1 MSELNP
7 ELAGSLL
14 EMCRSGVADAAEA
27 LQRALDGAYALTVG
41 EATTYAASGAADEM
55 DSPGLALVFH
65 VGDAGLAAVL
75 PESSGLLPEWY
86 KTPDATGKS
95 KLATLAQELG
105 MIVLPEA
112 LPVGETK
119 ASHVAN
125 LKEALA
131 AAGMSEEATQV
142 ALQLTSGEK
151 SGSLRLIWP
160 LAAPAQLL
168 AAPAAATAAPA
179 ASAAAPAPAADAKPA
194 PKPAA
199 PPQPPA
205 AATKPVIRGQQP
217 PDFSGLPGY
226 SRSLLKIS
234 VPVSVEL
241 ASKKE
246 TLQEVIALAPGSIIK
261 FDKGCEEMLRL
272 LVGENAVAV
281 GEAVK
286 VGEKFGFRVTSML
299 LPPEHFVTAKRARSA

>member
-1 MSELNP
+1 
-7 ELAGSLL
+7 
-14 EMCRSGVADAAEA
+14 
-27 LQRALDGAYALTVG
+27 
-41 EATTYAASGAADEM
+41 
-55 DSPGLALVFH
+55 
-65 VGDAGLAAVL
+65 LAAVL
-75 PESSGLLPEWY
+75 PESSGLLPDWY
-86 KTPDATGKS
+86 KAPDATGKS

-131 AAGMSEEATQV
+131 AAGMSDDATQV

-168 AAPAAATAAPA
+168 AAPAAATSAPA
-179 ASAAAPAPAADAKPA
+179 ASAEPAAPAAETKQA

-199 PPQPPA
+199 PAKPSVA
-205 AATKPVIRGQQP
+205 ASKQATSSHP

-226 SRSLLKIS
+226 SRSLLKIN

-246 TLQEVIALAPGSIIK
+246 TLQEVIGLAPGSIIK

-272 LVGENAVAV
+272 LVGENAVAI

-299 LPPEHFVTAKRARSA
+299 MPPEHFVTAKRARSA

>member
-14 EMCRSGVADAAEA
+14 EMCRGGVGDAAEA
-27 LQRALDGAYALTVG
+27 LQRALDGTYALTVG
-41 EATTYAASGAADEM
+41 EATTYSVSGAADEL
-55 DSPGLALVFH
+55 DGPGLALVFH
-65 VGDAGLAAVL
+65 VGAAGLAAVL
-75 PESSGLLPEWY
+75 PEASGLLPDWY

-125 LKEALA
+125 LKAALA
-131 AAGMSEEATQV
+131 AAGLNDDATQV

-160 LAAPAQLL
+160 LTAPAQLL
-168 AAPAAATAAPA
+168 ATPATAAPA
-179 ASAAAPAPAADAKPA
+179 ASAAAPAPAAEVKPA
-194 PKPAA
+194 PKPVA
-199 PPQPPA
+199 PPKPPTAASKPA
-205 AATKPVIRGQQP
+205 AASAHQL
-217 PDFSGLPGY
+217 DFSGLPGY

-246 TLQEVIALAPGSIIK
+246 TLQEVIGLAPGSIIK
-261 FDKGCEEMLRL
+261 FEKGCEEMLRL

>member
-14 EMCRSGVADAAEA
+14 EMCRGGAGDAAEA

-41 EATTYAASGAADEM
+41 EATTYATSGAADEM
-55 DSPGLALVFH
+55 DGPGLALVFH

-75 PESSGLLPEWY
+75 PEASGLLPDWY

-112 LPVGETK
+112 LPVGDAKT
-119 ASHVAN
+119 SYVAN
-125 LKEALA
+125 LKAALA
-131 AAGMSEEATQV
+131 AAGMSDDATQV

-168 AAPAAATAAPA
+168 AAPAAASAAPTAATPA
-179 ASAAAPAPAADAKPA
+179 TPPAEAKPA

-199 PPQPPA
+199 APRPA
-205 AATKPVIRGQQP
+205 AAAPKPAAASSQP

-234 VPVSVEL
+234 VPISVEL

-261 FDKGCEEMLRL
+261 FEKGCEELLRL

>member
-14 EMCRSGVADAAEA
+14 EVCREGAGETAEA
-27 LQRALDGAYALTVG
+27 LTRALGGTFAVAVG
-41 EATTYAASGAADEM
+41 EPSTFAASGAAAELDG
-55 DSPGLALVFH
+55 PGLALLFH
-65 VGDAGLAAVL
+65 VGAVGLAAVL
-75 PESSGLLPEWY
+75 PEASGLLPDWY
-86 KTPDATGKS
+86 KAPDATGTS
-95 KLATLAQELG
+95 KLATLAQELS
-105 MIVLPEA
+105 MLVLPEA
-112 LPVGETK
+112 LPVGDTK
-119 ASHVAN
+119 TSHVAN
-125 LKEALA
+125 LQAALA
-131 AAGMSEEATQV
+131 AAGASDDATQV

-160 LAAPAQLL
+160 LATPAALL
-168 AAPAAATAAPA
+168 AAGGGASSA
-179 ASAAAPAPAADAKPA
+179 ASAPTPAPSAEAKPA
-194 PKPAA
+194 PKPAT
-199 PPQPPA
+199 PPKPA
-205 AATKPVIRGQQP
+205 AAPRP
-217 PDFSGLPGY
+217 AAASADEPDFSRLPGY

-246 TLQEVIALAPGSIIK
+246 TLQEVIGLAPGSIIK

-286 VGEKFGFRVTSML
+286 VGEKFGFRVTSMV

>member
-14 EMCRSGVADAAEA
+14 EVCREGAGETGGA
-27 LQRALDGAYALTVG
+27 LTRALGGEFAVTVG
-41 EATTYAASGAADEM
+41 EATTVADAGIGAELDG
-55 DSPGLALVFH
+55 PGLALAFH
-65 VGDAGLAAVL
+65 VGAAALVIVL
-75 PESSGLLPEWY
+75 PEASGLLPDWY
-86 KTPDATGKS
+86 KAPDATGTS
-95 KLATLAQELG
+95 KLATLAQELS
-105 MIVLPEA
+105 MLVLPEA
-112 LPVGETK
+112 LAVGETK

-125 LKEALA
+125 LQSALA
-131 AAGMSEEATQV
+131 AAGMSDDATQV

-151 SGSLRLIWP
+151 SGLLRLIWP
-160 LAAPAQLL
+160 LTTPAALL
-168 AAPAAATAAPA
+168 AAPAAAAAPPPPA
-179 ASAAAPAPAADAKPA
+179 AEARPAAP

-199 PPQPPA
+199 APRPVPPA
-205 AATKPVIRGQQP
+205 PRAS
-217 PDFSGLPGY
+217 DFGDLPGY

-246 TLQEVIALAPGSIIK
+246 TLQEVIGLAPGSIIK

-272 LVGENAVAV
+272 LVGENAVAI

-299 LPPEHFVTAKRARSA
+299 MPPEHFVTAKRARSA

>member
-14 EMCRSGVADAAEA
+14 EMCRGGVADAAEA

-55 DSPGLALVFH
+55 DGPGLALVFH

-75 PESSGLLPEWY
+75 PESPGLLPDWY

-125 LKEALA
+125 LKAALA
-131 AAGMSEEATQV
+131 AAGMSDDATQV

-160 LAAPAQLL
+160 LTAPAQLL
-168 AAPAAATAAPA
+168 AAPATTAPA
-179 ASAAAPAPAADAKPA
+179 ASAAAPAEAKPA
-194 PKPAA
+194 PKAAA

-205 AATKPVIRGQQP
+205 AATKTVIRGQQP

-246 TLQEVIALAPGSIIK
+246 TLQEVIGLAPGSIIK
-261 FDKGCEEMLRL
+261 FEKGCEEMLRL

-299 LPPEHFVTAKRARSA
+299 LPPEHFVTAKRVRSA

>member
-14 EMCRSGVADAAEA
+14 EVCREGAGETAEA
-27 LQRALDGAYALTVG
+27 LTRALGGTFAVAVG
-41 EATTYAASGAADEM
+41 EPSTFAASGAAAELDG
-55 DSPGLALVFH
+55 PGLALLFH
-65 VGDAGLAAVL
+65 VGAVGLAAVL
-75 PESSGLLPEWY
+75 PEASGLLPDWY
-86 KTPDATGKS
+86 KAPDATGTS
-95 KLATLAQELG
+95 KLATLAQELS
-105 MIVLPEA
+105 MLVLPEA
-112 LPVGETK
+112 LPVGDTK
-119 ASHVAN
+119 TSYVAN
-125 LKEALA
+125 LQAALT
-131 AAGMSEEATQV
+131 AAGASDDATQV

-160 LAAPAQLL
+160 LATPAALL
-168 AAPAAATAAPA
+168 ATGGGASSA
-179 ASAAAPAPAADAKPA
+179 ASSPTPAPSAEAKPA

-199 PPQPPA
+199 PPKPA
-205 AATKPVIRGQQP
+205 AAPRP
-217 PDFSGLPGY
+217 AAASADEPDFSRLPGY
-226 SRSLLKIS
+226 SRSLLKIR

-246 TLQEVIALAPGSIIK
+246 TLQEVIGLAPGSIIK

-286 VGEKFGFRVTSML
+286 VGEKFGFRVSSMV

>member
-14 EMCRSGVADAAEA
+14 EVCREGAGETGGA
-27 LQRALDGAYALTVG
+27 LTRALGGEFAVTVG
-41 EATTYAASGAADEM
+41 EATTVADAGIGAELDG
-55 DSPGLALVFH
+55 PGLALAFH
-65 VGDAGLAAVL
+65 VGAAALVIVL
-75 PESSGLLPEWY
+75 PEASGLLPDWY
-86 KTPDATGKS
+86 KAPDATGTS
-95 KLATLAQELG
+95 KLATLAQELS
-105 MIVLPEA
+105 MLVLPEA
-112 LPVGETK
+112 LAVSETK

-125 LKEALA
+125 LQSALA
-131 AAGMSEEATQV
+131 AAGMSDDATQV

-151 SGSLRLIWP
+151 SGLLRLIWP
-160 LAAPAQLL
+160 LTTPAALL
-168 AAPAAATAAPA
+168 AAPAAAAAPPPPA
-179 ASAAAPAPAADAKPA
+179 AEARPAAP

-199 PPQPPA
+199 APRPVPPA
-205 AATKPVIRGQQP
+205 PRAS
-217 PDFSGLPGY
+217 DFGDLPGY

-246 TLQEVIALAPGSIIK
+246 TLQEVIGLAPGSIIK

-272 LVGENAVAV
+272 LVGENAVAI

-299 LPPEHFVTAKRARSA
+299 MPPEHFVTAKRARSA

>member
-1 MSELNP
+1 MARVMSELNP
-7 ELAGSLL
+7 ELAGSVL
-14 EMCRSGVADAAEA
+14 EMCRDGAGETADA
-27 LQRALDGAYALTVG
+27 LTRALDGKFALSVG
-41 EATTYAASGAADEM
+41 EATTFGASGAAAELDG
-55 DSPGLALVFH
+55 PGLAIAFH
-65 VGDAGLAAVL
+65 VGPLALAAVL
-75 PESSGLLPEWY
+75 SESTGLLPAWY
-86 KTPDATGKS
+86 KTPDATGTS

-105 MIVLPEA
+105 MLVLPEA
-112 LPVGETK
+112 LSVGETK
-119 ASHVAN
+119 TSYVAN
-125 LKEALA
+125 LKAALA
-131 AAGMSEEATQV
+131 AAGLSDDATHL

-151 SGSLRLIWP
+151 SGVLRLIWP
-160 LAAPAQLL
+160 LTAPAQLL
-168 AAPAAATAAPA
+168 AAPAVAPA
-179 ASAAAPAPAADAKPA
+179 SVAPSASPPATESKPT
-194 PKPAA
+194 PKPVVPPKPTASTMRAA
-199 PPQPPA
+199 VSHPA
-205 AATKPVIRGQQP
+205 
-217 PDFSGLPGY
+217 DFSGLPGY

-299 LPPEHFVTAKRARSA
+299 LPPEHFVSAKQARSA

>member
-1 MSELNP
+1 MARVMSELNP

-14 EMCRSGVADAAEA
+14 EICREGAGETGEA
-27 LQRALDGAYALTVG
+27 LTRALGGAFAVTVG
-41 EATTYAASGAADEM
+41 EATTVADAQLGEELN
-55 DSPGLALVFH
+55 SSGLALAFH
-65 VGDAGLAAVL
+65 VGPAALAIVL
-75 PESSGLLPEWY
+75 PEASGLLPDWY
-86 KTPDATGKS
+86 KMPDATGTS
-95 KLATLAQELG
+95 KLATLAQELS
-105 MIVLPEA
+105 MLVLPEA
-112 LPVGETK
+112 LAVGETK

-131 AAGMSEEATQV
+131 AAGMNAGATQV

-160 LAAPAQLL
+160 LT
-168 AAPAAATAAPA
+168 APAALYA
-179 ASAAAPAPAADAKPA
+179 AAAPVAAAAGPPPAAEAKPA

-199 PPQPPA
+199 TAKPA
-205 AATKPVIRGQQP
+205 AAARPAAPSRHVSDLG
-217 PDFSGLPGY
+217 DLPRY

-261 FDKGCEEMLRL
+261 FDKGCEELLRL

-299 LPPEHFVTAKRARSA
+299 MPPEHFVTAKRARSA

>member
-14 EMCRSGVADAAEA
+14 EVCREGAGETAEA
-27 LQRALDGAYALTVG
+27 LTRALGGTFAVAVG
-41 EATTYAASGAADEM
+41 EPATFGASGAAAELDG
-55 DSPGLALVFH
+55 PGLALLFH
-65 VGDAGLAAVL
+65 VGAVGLAAVL
-75 PESSGLLPEWY
+75 PEASGLLPDWY
-86 KTPDATGKS
+86 KGPDATGTS
-95 KLATLAQELG
+95 KLATLAQELS
-105 MIVLPEA
+105 MLVLPEA
-112 LPVGETK
+112 LPVGDTK
-119 ASHVAN
+119 TSYVAN
-125 LKEALA
+125 LKAALA
-131 AAGMSEEATQV
+131 AAGVRDDATQV

-160 LAAPAQLL
+160 LATPAALL
-168 AAPAAATAAPA
+168 ASGGSDSSSAASGTTPTASVEAKSAPKPTTPPRPAAP
-179 ASAAAPAPAADAKPA
+179 

-199 PPQPPA
+199 ASAEPL
-205 AATKPVIRGQQP
+205 
-217 PDFSGLPGY
+217 DFNRLPGY

-246 TLQEVIALAPGSIIK
+246 TLQEVIGLAPGSIIK

-286 VGEKFGFRVTSML
+286 VGEKFGFRVTSMV
-299 LPPEHFVTAKRARSA
+299 LPPEHFVTAKRSRSA

>member
-14 EMCRSGVADAAEA
+14 EVCRDGAGETAEA
-27 LQRALDGAYALTVG
+27 LTRALGGTFAVAVG
-41 EATTYAASGAADEM
+41 EPSTFAASGAAAELDG
-55 DSPGLALVFH
+55 PGLALLFH
-65 VGDAGLAAVL
+65 VGAVGLAAVL
-75 PESSGLLPEWY
+75 PEASGLLPDWY
-86 KTPDATGKS
+86 KAPDATGTS
-95 KLATLAQELG
+95 KLATLAQELS
-105 MIVLPEA
+105 MLVLPEA
-112 LPVGETK
+112 LPVGDTK
-119 ASHVAN
+119 TSYVAN
-125 LKEALA
+125 LKASLV
-131 AAGMSEEATQV
+131 AAGVSDDATQV

-160 LAAPAQLL
+160 LATPAALL
-168 AAPAAATAAPA
+168 AAGGGASSAASAPTPAATAE
-179 ASAAAPAPAADAKPA
+179 AKPA
-194 PKPAA
+194 PKPAT
-199 PPQPPA
+199 PPKPA
-205 AATKPVIRGQQP
+205 AAPRPAAASADK
-217 PDFSGLPGY
+217 PDFSRLPGY

-246 TLQEVIALAPGSIIK
+246 TLQEVIGLAPGSIIK

-286 VGEKFGFRVTSML
+286 VGEKFGFRVTSMV

>member
-14 EMCRSGVADAAEA
+14 EMCRGGVADAAEA

-55 DSPGLALVFH
+55 DGPGLALVFH

-75 PESSGLLPEWY
+75 PESSGLLPDWY

-125 LKEALA
+125 LKAALA
-131 AAGMSEEATQV
+131 AAGMSDDATQV

-160 LAAPAQLL
+160 LTAPAQLL
-168 AAPAAATAAPA
+168 AAPATAAPA
-179 ASAAAPAPAADAKPA
+179 ASAAAPAPAAETKPA

-199 PPQPPA
+199 PPKPPA
-205 AATKPVIRGQQP
+205 AASKPAAASAHQL
-217 PDFSGLPGY
+217 DFSGLPGY

-246 TLQEVIALAPGSIIK
+246 TLQEVIGLAPGSIIK

>member
-14 EMCRSGVADAAEA
+14 EMCRDGAGETAEA
-27 LQRALDGAYALTVG
+27 LTRALGGTFALTVG
-41 EATTYAASGAADEM
+41 EATTYGASGAAGEM
-55 DSPGLALVFH
+55 DGPGLALVFH
-65 VGDAGLAAVL
+65 IGAVGLAAVL
-75 PESSGLLPEWY
+75 PEASGLLPDWY
-86 KTPDATGKS
+86 KTPDATGTS
-95 KLATLAQELG
+95 KLATLAQELS
-105 MIVLPEA
+105 MLVLPEA

-119 ASHVAN
+119 TSHVAN
-125 LKEALA
+125 LKAALA
-131 AAGMSEEATQV
+131 AAGLSDDATQV
-142 ALQLTSGEK
+142 ALQLTSGDK

-160 LAAPAQLL
+160 LTAPAQLL
-168 AAPAAATAAPA
+168 AAPAAAGAAPA
-179 ASAAAPAPAADAKPA
+179 ATAASSTPAA
-194 PKPAA
+194 PKPTAA
-199 PPQPPA
+199 PPK
-205 AATKPVIRGQQP
+205 TVTRGQQP

-226 SRSLLKIS
+226 SRSLLKIN

-246 TLQEVIALAPGSIIK
+246 TLQEVIGLAPGSIIK

>member
-14 EMCRSGVADAAEA
+14 EVCREGAGETAEA
-27 LQRALDGAYALTVG
+27 LTRALGGTFAVAVG
-41 EATTYAASGAADEM
+41 EPATFAASGAAAELDG
-55 DSPGLALVFH
+55 PGLALLFH
-65 VGDAGLAAVL
+65 VGGAGLAAVL
-75 PESSGLLPEWY
+75 PEASGLLPDWY
-86 KTPDATGKS
+86 KTPDATGTS
-95 KLATLAQELG
+95 KLATLAQELS
-105 MIVLPEA
+105 MLVLPEA
-112 LPVGETK
+112 LPVGDTK
-119 ASHVAN
+119 TSHVAN
-125 LKEALA
+125 LKTALA
-131 AAGMSEEATQV
+131 AAGASDDATQV

-160 LAAPAQLL
+160 LATPAALL
-168 AAPAAATAAPA
+168 AAPTAAASAPT
-179 ASAAAPAPAADAKPA
+179 ASAAAAPPTAETKPA

-199 PPQPPA
+199 PPKPA
-205 AATKPVIRGQQP
+205 AAPKPAATGTP
-217 PDFSGLPGY
+217 PLDFSGLPGY
-226 SRSLLKIS
+226 SRSLLKIR

-261 FDKGCEEMLRL
+261 FDKGCEELLRL
-272 LVGENAVAV
+272 MVGENAVAV

-299 LPPEHFVTAKRARSA
+299 MPPEHFVTAKRARSA

>member
-1 MSELNP
+1 
-7 ELAGSLL
+7 
-14 EMCRSGVADAAEA
+14 
-27 LQRALDGAYALTVG
+27 
-41 EATTYAASGAADEM
+41 
-55 DSPGLALVFH
+55 VFH
-65 VGDAGLAAVL
+65 VGDVGLAAVL
-75 PESSGLLPEWY
+75 PEASGLLPDWY

-131 AAGMSEEATQV
+131 AAGMSDDATQV

-160 LAAPAQLL
+160 LTAPAQLL

-179 ASAAAPAPAADAKPA
+179 ASAAAPAPAAEAKPA
-194 PKPAA
+194 SKPAA

-205 AATKPVIRGQQP
+205 AATKTVIRGQQP

-234 VPVSVEL
+234 VPISVEL

-246 TLQEVIALAPGSIIK
+246 TLQEVISLAPGSIIK
-261 FDKGCEEMLRL
+261 FDKGCEQLLRL

-299 LPPEHFVTAKRARSA
+299 LPPEHFVTTKQSRSA